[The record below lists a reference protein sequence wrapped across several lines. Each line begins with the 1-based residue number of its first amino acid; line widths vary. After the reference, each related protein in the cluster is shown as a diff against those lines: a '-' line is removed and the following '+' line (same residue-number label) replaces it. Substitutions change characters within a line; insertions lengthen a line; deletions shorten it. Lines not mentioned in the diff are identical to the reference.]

1 MPAAYSKDLCEKVI
15 IKHFGLHQSIT
26 KVAEDLV
33 VSEGFCRSVRTLW
46 EQGRAFWKQ
55 GKRGTKARFRKFDPE
70 TLGILRSLVEQAQ
83 TLYLD
88 VIQEQLQQRTG
99 KNYSLATL
107 CRGLREAGYTRKKVT
122 CRLSLAVML
131 PLLAGKHMTTFIH
144 AASQEG
150 H

>member
-55 GKRGTKARFRKFDPE
+55 GPDVVSGRDPGAAPAAHRQKLFSGNTLQGT
-70 TLGILRSLVEQAQ
+70 
-83 TLYLD
+83 
-88 VIQEQLQQRTG
+88 
-99 KNYSLATL
+99 
-107 CRGLREAGYTRKKVT
+107 AGGRVYQKK
-122 CRLSLAVML
+122 
-131 PLLAGKHMTTFIH
+131 
-144 AASQEG
+144 ASQEG